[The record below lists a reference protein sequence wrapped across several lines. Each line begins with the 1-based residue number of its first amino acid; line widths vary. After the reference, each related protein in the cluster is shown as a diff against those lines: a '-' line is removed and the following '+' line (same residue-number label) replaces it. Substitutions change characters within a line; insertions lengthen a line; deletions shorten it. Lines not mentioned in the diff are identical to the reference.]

1 MRLFE
6 ALRKRKPVEQ
16 RSSLAAAIVSQ
27 LNKAASGSNLA
38 TVCETYFI
46 QSASEARY
54 NHDWLD
60 SSLKDIA
67 RYYITSGAVAIHRVD
82 ASGNLEALP
91 YGGEDGFS
99 VRVINREPQVFIH
112 GSAASDYEVVTWG
125 ARALTDI
132 IAPRDLAKDELAL
145 DKIVRDY
152 VQTSIAADEYFRR
165 AIIPDPSVVLTQES
179 LNQLRSSLLSA
190 HLESKG
196 GTMILPARFE
206 VQSFEPLLEALNF
219 EKIALAVESRCAAI
233 YGIPTILLG
242 LQSSAAHSTYA
253 NYEQARLSF
262 VHNILVPF
270 WQAIGDA
277 VARLTGEEIALD
289 RDSVQALQESA
300 VSSTVALYERGII
313 TLDEARER
321 LGYEAVGSIETTQ
334 QMIEQE
340 SEELW
345 YQRVQ
350 GSYSLLEQ
358 RIASAMRA
366 ELSTIVSELETADSV
381 QRELILRSAGR
392 RVAAKIQQAA
402 STSVRSIVR
411 DAYQEARSKTD
422 KFIEDPVAKVV
433 SSAESIIAEIVEHD
447 MQYTSATLYDKLSQE
462 AIVDLAHVALVART
476 LSTTIVARLQ
486 TETWAAMNRLLK
498 DKRRTI
504 KKYWISQRDD
514 KVREHHQE
522 ADGQIVPVD
531 GKFKLRNNTG
541 GIELCDHPG
550 DARLSPANRIN
561 CRCVLRPRRG

>member
-6 ALRKRKPVEQ
+6 ALKKRKPIEQ

-38 TVCETYFI
+38 TVCETYFV
-46 QSASEARY
+46 QSASEARF
-54 NHDWLD
+54 NHEWLD
-60 SSLKDIA
+60 VNLKDIA
-67 RYYITSGAVAIHRVD
+67 RYYITSGAVAIHRTD
-82 ASGNLEALP
+82 ANGNLEALP
-91 YGGEDGFS
+91 YGGDTGFT
-99 VRVINREPQVFIH
+99 VRVVGGQPKVFIR
-112 GSAASDYEVVTWG
+112 GNAAGDYEIVVWG
-125 ARALTDI
+125 ARALADI
-132 IAPRDLAKDELAL
+132 VAPRDLAKDELAL

-165 AIIPDPSVVLTQES
+165 AIIPDPSVVVTQES

-206 VQSFEPLLEALNF
+206 VQSFEPLLDALNF
-219 EKIALAVESRCAAI
+219 EKIALAVESRAAAI

-253 NYEQARLSF
+253 NYEQARLAF

-277 VARLTGEEIALD
+277 IARLSGQEIALD

-300 VSSTVALYERGII
+300 VSSTVALYEKGII

-321 LGYEAVGSIETTQ
+321 LGYEAVGSIEATQ

-366 ELSTIVSELETADSV
+366 ELSAIVSELETADSV

-402 STSVRSIVR
+402 ATTVRSIVR
-411 DAYQEARSKTD
+411 DAFNEARSRTD
-422 KFIEDPVAKVV
+422 KFIEDPVEKVV
-433 SSAESIIAEIVEHD
+433 KSADSIVAEIVDQD
-447 MQYTSATLYDKLSQE
+447 MQYTSATLYDKLSKE
-462 AIVDLAHVALVART
+462 AVIDLAHVALVART

-486 TETWAAMNRLLK
+486 SETWSAMNRLLK

-514 KVREHHQE
+514 KVRQHHRE
-522 ADGQIVPVD
+522 ADGQIVPLD
-531 GKFKLRNNTG
+531 GKFKLQTDAG
-541 GIELCDHPG
+541 GIELADHPG

>member
-1 MRLFE
+1 
-6 ALRKRKPVEQ
+6 
-16 RSSLAAAIVSQ
+16 
-27 LNKAASGSNLA
+27 
-38 TVCETYFI
+38 
-46 QSASEARY
+46 
-54 NHDWLD
+54 
-60 SSLKDIA
+60 
-67 RYYITSGAVAIHRVD
+67 
-82 ASGNLEALP
+82 
-91 YGGEDGFS
+91 
-99 VRVINREPQVFIH
+99 VRVIGGQQQVFIR

-132 IAPRDLAKDELAL
+132 VAPRDLAKDELAL

-165 AIIPDPSVVLTQES
+165 AIIPDPSVVITQES

-206 VQSFEPLLEALNF
+206 VQTFEPLLDALNF
-219 EKIALAVESRCAAI
+219 EKIALAVESRTAAI

-253 NYEQARLSF
+253 NYEQARLAYAY
-262 VHNILVPF
+262 NILIPF
-270 WQAIGDA
+270 WQAVGDA
-277 VARLTGEEIALD
+277 VARLTGEEVMLD

-300 VSSTVALYERGII
+300 VSSTVALYEKGII
-313 TLDEARER
+313 TLDEARAR
-321 LGYEAVGSIETTQ
+321 LGYEAVGSIEERQ
-334 QMIEQE
+334 QMVEQE

-358 RIASAMRA
+358 RIAAAMRA
-366 ELSTIVSELETADSV
+366 ELSAIVAELQTADSV
-381 QRELILRSAGR
+381 QRELIIRSAGR

-402 STSVRSIVR
+402 SMSVRSIVR
-411 DAYQEARSKTD
+411 DAFNEARSKAD
-422 KFIEDPVAKVV
+422 KFIEDPVEKVV
-433 SSAESIIAEIVEHD
+433 KSADSIIAEVVDHD

-462 AIVDLAHVALVART
+462 AVVDHAHVALVART

-486 TETWAAMNRLLK
+486 TETWMAMNRLLK

-514 KVREHHQE
+514 KVRDHHRE
-522 ADGQIVPVD
+522 ADGQVVPLD
-531 GKFKLRNNTG
+531 GKFKLQNNAG
-541 GIELCDHPG
+541 GIELADYPG

>member
-1 MRLFE
+1 MKLFE
-6 ALRKRKPVEQ
+6 TLKRRKPIEQ

-27 LNKAASGSNLA
+27 LSKAASGSNLA
-38 TVCETYFI
+38 TVCETYFV
-46 QSASEARY
+46 QSASEARF
-54 NHDWLD
+54 NHEWLD
-60 SSLKDIA
+60 TSLKDIA
-67 RYYITSGAVAIHRVD
+67 RYYITSGAVAIHRTD

-91 YGGEDGFS
+91 YGGDSGFT
-99 VRVINREPQVFIH
+99 VRVIGGQPQVFIR
-112 GSAASDYEVVTWG
+112 GSAAGDYEIVVWG

-132 IAPRDLAKDELAL
+132 VAPRDLAKDELAL

-165 AIIPDPSVVLTQES
+165 AIIPDPSVVVTQES

-206 VQSFEPLLEALNF
+206 VQSFEPLLDALNF
-219 EKIALAVESRCAAI
+219 EKIALAVESRAAAI

-253 NYEQARLSF
+253 NYEQARLAYAY
-262 VHNILVPF
+262 NILIPF
-270 WQAIGDA
+270 WQAVGDA
-277 VARLTGEEIALD
+277 VARLTGEEVMLD

-321 LGYEAVGSIETTQ
+321 LGYEAVGSIEERQ
-334 QMIEQE
+334 QMVEQE

-366 ELSTIVSELETADSV
+366 ELSAIVSELETADSV
-381 QRELILRSAGR
+381 QRELIIRSAGR

-411 DAYQEARSKTD
+411 DAFNEARGRTD
-422 KFIEDPVAKVV
+422 KFIEDPVEKVV
-433 SSAESIIAEIVEHD
+433 ASADSIIAEVVDHD

-462 AIVDLAHVALVART
+462 AVIDLAHIALVART

-486 TETWAAMNRLLK
+486 SETWSAMNRLLK

-514 KVREHHQE
+514 KVRQHHRE
-522 ADGQIVPVD
+522 ADGQIVPLD
-531 GKFKLRNNTG
+531 GKFKLQTDAG
-541 GIELCDHPG
+541 GIELADHPG